1 MARPM
6 RARTLVRPMRARTWR
21 GFGLVRPLD
30 ALTML
35 LLVARC
41 MVCVAWFYVAVED
54 SSCLCIERV
63 AFQKFLGS
71 VEEIKKKHTE
81 RTRTVRLNL

>member
-1 MARPM
+1 
-6 RARTLVRPMRARTWR
+6 
-21 GFGLVRPLD
+21 
-30 ALTML
+30 ML
-35 LLVARC
+35 LRMPLLDARC
-41 MVCVAWFYVAVED
+41 MVGFACFYVAVED

-81 RTRTVRLNL
+81 RTRTVRFCYSPPKVYSG